1 MWAIVPNVD
10 GLIFVTYVLVRTR
23 PDIVSTNKKLGDILT
38 VSWSWLRSFERPV
51 QMPLKLFTRS
61 ARYEGEKTPLS
72 LLLNVRFILKAD
84 ITPTAVAAG
93 TAVTTGC
100 DCVKSISRGMTGHLL
115 HDCCYGI
122 SLTLTQVAVMA
133 VHTFACM
140 DLLFRMLL
148 TMRPIT
154 SYN

>member
-1 MWAIVPNVD
+1 LWAIVPNVD

-38 VSWSWLRSFERPV
+38 VSWFFKVAQTRLTPQGGTEVLSWFRSFERPV

-84 ITPTAVAAG
+84 VTA
-93 TAVTTGC
+93 C
-100 DCVKSISRGMTGHLL
+100 
-115 HDCCYGI
+115 
-122 SLTLTQVAVMA
+122 
-133 VHTFACM
+133 
-140 DLLFRMLL
+140 
-148 TMRPIT
+148 
-154 SYN
+154 